1 MKQDK
6 IELNLDAKYA
16 NELLQIHK
24 NHAAQTSSNLT
35 SNGKSSNLPTGAK
48 FC

>member
-6 IELNLDAKYA
+6 IERNLGAKHTDK
-16 NELLQIHK
+16 LLQIHK
-24 NHAAQTSSNLT
+24 NHAAQASSNLT
-35 SNGKSSNLPTGAK
+35 AQSKSVNLQKGAK

>member
-6 IELNLDAKYA
+6 IELNLDAKHA
-16 NELLQIHK
+16 SAGLLIYK
-24 NHAAQTSSNLT
+24 NHAAQASSNLT
-35 SNGKSSNLPTGAK
+35 AQSKSVNLQTGAK

>member
-6 IELNLDAKYA
+6 IELNLDAKHA
-16 NELLQIHK
+16 SAGLLIYK
-24 NHAAQTSSNLT
+24 NHAAQA
-35 SNGKSSNLPTGAK
+35 SSNLPAQSKSANLQKGAK